1 VSRAAD
7 LEFYERR
14 RKDDRE
20 RREQRQRAEAAKG
33 RTQSHPVAPPVER
46 AITEYNEVEE

>member
-1 VSRAAD
+1 MSRAAD

-20 RREQRQRAEAAKG
+20 RREQRQRAEAAKD
-33 RTQSHPVAPPVER
+33 RTQTNPVALPVEQ
-46 AITEYNEVEE
+46 AITEYNEVED